1 MPAQGKELWVMVTI
15 CLLVVVGEVAVSPP
29 IGWQLYVVLFQIFV
43 TVIGAAIVWR
53 YGTKGIVEAASR
65 LRDATRIW
73 DEPSIPKTGQPN
85 VQSVSRDHTLGIELG
100 VLEHIESSELNQN
113 ILHSKEEDEGATRPS
128 CEISSTR

>member
-53 YGTKGIVEAASR
+53 YGTKGLVEATSR

-85 VQSVSRDHTLGIELG
+85 VQSVSRDVYCMYCGCSLP
-100 VLEHIESSELNQN
+100 
-113 ILHSKEEDEGATRPS
+113 EDAIYCRRCGKPQR
-128 CEISSTR
+128 